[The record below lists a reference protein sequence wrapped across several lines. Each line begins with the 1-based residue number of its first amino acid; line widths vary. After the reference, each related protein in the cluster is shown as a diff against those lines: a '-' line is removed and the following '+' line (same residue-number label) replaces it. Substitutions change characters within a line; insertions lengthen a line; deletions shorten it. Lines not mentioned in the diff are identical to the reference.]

1 MIHNFGR
8 NVSFEPAV
16 VLTPRSEAEVLDILA
31 RHRGRN
37 IRAIGRLHSWSE
49 APRGDD
55 VLLDL
60 RELKDVRTET
70 RADGVWATA
79 GAGCQIKR
87 LLTELERQAKV
98 TTPSLGLIT
107 EQAIAGAISTGTHG
121 SGRHSLSHYM
131 DEVRVA
137 TYDAAGEPVIRTITA
152 GPELRAARCSLGC
165 LGVIL
170 SVGFRCRPAYRIE
183 EHFARYASLADV
195 LAAEDVYPLQQFY
208 LVPWLWEY
216 YAQHRRETDAPRSR
230 LAGLY
235 SWYCFLNLDV
245 GMHLG
250 LMTLCRWVKSAALTR
265 WFFRCLVPAMVI
277 RGWRVVDRSQHLL
290 IMEHEL
296 FRHIETE
303 IFVPRRELADA
314 LDFFQRGLQHAGGDR
329 DAFDVRW
336 RERLEQRGLW
346 NEVAALAGRHVHHYP
361 ICVRKVLPDDTLISM
376 ASGGDE
382 PWYAISLVSYARPR
396 ERDGFFAVAQAFTD
410 VLAAL
415 CGGRPHWG
423 KHCPLS
429 AAQAAA
435 VYPRRAEFQRIAGEF
450 DPQGVFRNRW
460 AKNVLFDEPPA

>member
-1 MIHNFGR
+1 VIHNFGR
-8 NVSFEPAV
+8 NVAFEPAV
-16 VLTPRSEAEVLDILA
+16 ILTPRSEAEVLEILA

-37 IRAIGRLHSWSE
+37 IRVVGRLHSWSE

-60 RELKDVRTET
+60 RHLNHVQTEVRG
-70 RADGVWATA
+70 DGVWATV

-87 LLTELERQAKV
+87 LLTELEQQANV

-121 SGRHSLSHYM
+121 SGRHSLSHDM

-137 TYDAAGEPVIRTITA
+137 VYDAVTGEPVVRTITS
-152 GPELRAARCSLGC
+152 GPELQAARCSLGC

-170 SVGFRCRPAYRIE
+170 SVGFRGRPAYRVE
-183 EHFARYASLADV
+183 EHFARYATLAEV
-195 LAAEDVYPLQQFY
+195 LVAEESFPLQQFY
-208 LVPWLWEY
+208 LVPWLWQY

-235 SWYCFLNLDV
+235 RWYCFLNLDV

-250 LMTLCRWVKSAALTR
+250 VIALSRWVQAGWLTR
-265 WFFRCLVPAMVI
+265 LFYRHLVPATVI

-303 IFVPRRELADA
+303 IFVPRAHLAEA
-314 LDFFQRGLQHAGGDR
+314 LDFVQRALQHAGGDR
-329 DAFDVRW
+329 DAFDASW
-336 RERLEQRGLW
+336 QERLEQHGLW
-346 NEVAALAGRHVHHYP
+346 HELLALSGRHVHHYP
-361 ICVRKVLPDDTLISM
+361 ICVRQVLPDDTLLSM
-376 ASGGDE
+376 ASGGSE
-382 PWYAISLVSYARPR
+382 PWYAISLISYARPGDR
-396 ERDGFFAVAQAFTD
+396 AGFFAVAQALTD

-415 CGGRPHWG
+415 CDGRPHWG
-423 KHCPLS
+423 KHCPLT
-429 AAQAAA
+429 APQAAA
-435 VYPRRAEFQRIAGEF
+435 LYPRRAEFQRVASEF
-450 DPQGVFRNRW
+450 DPAGQFRNRW
-460 AKNVLFDEPPA
+460 